1 MEDGG
6 YGVAFDSV
14 GFGIVIDGIERIDGI
29 DGIDRIDEFQHLH
42 HTLSFNLYLS
52 FNLFLHLFSFNY
64 FLLTNLTMNRH
75 TELDKLKLEQEFDII
90 IIGGGA
96 TGLGCALD
104 AASRGLK
111 TLLLERYDF
120 SKGTSSRSTKLVHG
134 GVRYLAQGN
143 VHLVR
148 EALLE
153 RGRLLRNAP
162 HVCHA
167 LSFVVPAYKW
177 WQKWYYG
184 FGLWFYELLSGNLS
198 LGKTKLL
205 SRSVALQ
212 DLPDL
217 SPNHLTGGVLYFDG
231 QFDDSRLAINLA
243 QTAIEQGA
251 IVINHVNVT
260 GFSKEGKT
268 ITGVTAKDEI
278 SGDEFTI
285 KAKVVVNATGVFA
298 DALLQ
303 LAEGHSEQTIAP
315 SQGIHL
321 VIEKHFFKGN
331 AGMMIPKTDD
341 GRVLFAIPWHDKLV
355 LGTTDT
361 PVEHITLEPRPLK
374 EEIDFIIRHFNRYT
388 TAEIDYSD
396 VKSVFVGLRPLAKV
410 GSEKK
415 TSVMPR
421 DHVIKVLPSGLVH
434 ITGGKWTTYRKM
446 AEKTIDK
453 AIQSAGLKF
462 FPSKT
467 KDLKIHGWQ
476 YSDTE
481 NHLSVYGSDAAAI
494 QQMMVSD
501 ISLAEKIHPSYAF
514 TKAEIKWF
522 IENEM
527 ATTVEDILA
536 RRLRLLFLDAKAAM
550 ESAPVVVSILSACTC
565 KDQFWEQQQLDAF
578 NELANGYLLSE

>member
-1 MEDGG
+1 
-6 YGVAFDSV
+6 
-14 GFGIVIDGIERIDGI
+14 
-29 DGIDRIDEFQHLH
+29 
-42 HTLSFNLYLS
+42 
-52 FNLFLHLFSFNY
+52 
-64 FLLTNLTMNRH
+64 MNRQ
-75 TELDKLKLEQEFDII
+75 EQLDQLRMEKQFDII

-96 TGLGCALD
+96 TGLGCAVD
-104 AASRGLK
+104 AASRGFK
-111 TLLLERYDF
+111 TLLLERNDF

-162 HVCHA
+162 HVCHT

-177 WQKWYYG
+177 WQKWFYG
-184 FGLWFYELLSGNLS
+184 FGLWLYELLSGSLS
-198 LGKTKLL
+198 VGKTRLL
-205 SRSVALQ
+205 SKSAALL

-217 SPNHLTGGVLYFDG
+217 SSNQLTGGVLYFDG
-231 QFDDSRLAINLA
+231 QFDDSRLAVNLA

-251 IVINHVNVT
+251 VVINYMSVI
-260 GFSKEGKT
+260 GFNKEEKSISGIK
-268 ITGVTAKDEI
+268 AKDEI
-278 SGDEFTI
+278 SGNEFI
-285 KAKVVVNATGVFA
+285 VGAKVVVNATGVFA

-303 LAEGHSEQTIAP
+303 LAEGHTEQTIAP

-321 VIEKHFFKGN
+321 VVEKHFFRGN

-341 GRVLFAIPWHDKLV
+341 GRVLFAIPWHDKLL

-361 PVEHITLEPRPLK
+361 PVENITLDPKPLK

-388 TAEIDYSD
+388 TANINYQD
-396 VKSVFVGLRPLAKV
+396 VKSAFAGLRPLAKV

-415 TSVMPR
+415 TSVMSR
-421 DHVIKVLPSGLVH
+421 DHVIKVLPSGLLH
-434 ITGGKWTTYRKM
+434 ITGGKWTTYRNM

-462 FPSKT
+462 SPSKT

-476 YSDTE
+476 AAGIN
-481 NHLSVYGSDAAAI
+481 NHLSLYGSDAYEILKLIEAD
-494 QQMMVSD
+494 S
-501 ISLAEKIHPSYAF
+501 SLSEKIHPSYPY
-514 TKAEIKWF
+514 TKAEIMWF

-527 ATTVEDILA
+527 AINLEDILA
-536 RRLRLLFLDAKAAM
+536 RRLRLLFLDANAAM
-550 ESAPVVVSILSACTC
+550 ESAPVVAQMLASQTGKEAEWTRRQVES
-565 KDQFWEQQQLDAF
+565 F
-578 NELANGYLLSE
+578 NEIAKGYLFSTSV

>member
-1 MEDGG
+1 
-6 YGVAFDSV
+6 
-14 GFGIVIDGIERIDGI
+14 
-29 DGIDRIDEFQHLH
+29 
-42 HTLSFNLYLS
+42 
-52 FNLFLHLFSFNY
+52 
-64 FLLTNLTMNRH
+64 MNRQ
-75 TELDKLKLEQEFDII
+75 TELNKLYREKEFDII

-96 TGLGCALD
+96 TGLGCAVD
-104 AASRGLK
+104 AASRGFK
-111 TLLLERYDF
+111 TLLLEKYDF

-162 HVCHA
+162 HVCHT
-167 LSFVVPAYKW
+167 LSFVVPAYNW

-184 FGLWFYELLSGNLS
+184 FGLWMYEVLSGKLS
-198 LGKTKLL
+198 LGKTRML
-205 SRSVALQ
+205 SRRIALQ

-217 SPNHLTGGVLYFDG
+217 STNHLRGGVLYFDG

-243 QTAIEQGA
+243 QTAVEQGA
-251 IVINHVNVT
+251 VVINYINVT
-260 GFSKEGKT
+260 GFIKDGGT
-268 ITGVTAKDEI
+268 ISGVKANDEI
-278 SGDEFTI
+278 SGNEFAVT
-285 KAKVVVNATGVFA
+285 AKVVVNATGVFA

-321 VIEKHFFKGN
+321 VVEKHFFRGN
-331 AGMMIPKTDD
+331 TGMMIPKTDD

-361 PVEHITLEPRPLK
+361 PVENITPEPKPLK
-374 EEIDFIIRHFNRYT
+374 EEVDFIIRHFNRYT
-388 TAEIDYSD
+388 KAEINYDD
-396 VKSVFVGLRPLAKV
+396 VKSVYVGLRPLAKL

-434 ITGGKWTTYRKM
+434 ITGGKWTTYRNM

-453 AIQSAGLKF
+453 AIQSAGLTF
-462 FPSKT
+462 TPSKT

-476 YSDTE
+476 SIQTE
-481 NHLSVYGSDAAAI
+481 SHLSVYGSDADAI
-494 QQMMVSD
+494 RELIGKDS
-501 ISLAEKIHPSYAF
+501 SLSEIIHPSYPF

-522 IENEM
+522 VENEM
-527 ATTVEDILA
+527 AVTLEDIMA
-536 RRLRLLFLDAKAAM
+536 RRLRLLFLDAIAAM
-550 ESAPVVVSILSACTC
+550 EAAPMVVKMLSSFTGH
-565 KDQFWEQQQLDAF
+565 DSEWEQQQLVLF
-578 NELANGYLLSE
+578 NELAKGYLLNS